1 MRICYDVAP
10 STRCLARFVDPVR
23 QTREGI
29 QATQE
34 GA

>member
-1 MRICYDVAP
+1 MRISYDVAP
-10 STRCLARFVDPVR
+10 SASGLARFVDPVR